1 MNMKHLKILAA
12 GVLFLMTAVQVQAQK
27 TEEKKPDNPAKC
39 AHIREGRFLRANY
52 PEAIWHMIIKDNVQ
66 TEYFNNGKD
75 YIKSTLV
82 FVDDC
87 NYKAIVLEKS
97 DKNDPAQ
104 IGDVF
109 NNKVVATQDKLIKVS
124 SKIEGSEFDMVY
136 IKVK

>member
-1 MNMKHLKILAA
+1 MNFLTLFSAGILLTAA
-12 GVLFLMTAVQVQAQK
+12 TQIQAQA
-27 TEEKKPDNPAKC
+27 TGQKKPDNPPKC
-39 AHIREGRFLRANY
+39 TNIKEGTFVRPNY
-52 PEAIWHMIIKDNVQ
+52 PEAIWYMTIKDNVQ

-75 YIKSTLV
+75 FIKSTLV

-109 NNKVVATQDKLIKVS
+109 NNKILATQDNILKVNT
-124 SKIEGSEFDMVY
+124 KIEGTQFDIVY
-136 IKVK
+136 VKVK

>member
-1 MNMKHLKILAA
+1 MNFLTLFSVGIL
-12 GVLFLMTAVQVQAQK
+12 LTTATQIKAQATGQ
-27 TEEKKPDNPAKC
+27 KKPDNPPKC
-39 AHIREGRFLRANY
+39 TNIKEGTFVRHNY
-52 PEAIWHMIIKDNVQ
+52 PEAIWYMTIKDNVQ

-75 YIKSTLV
+75 FIKSTLV

-109 NNKVVATQDKLIKVS
+109 NNKIVATQDNILKVNT
-124 SKIEGSEFDMVY
+124 KIEGTQFDIVY

>member
-1 MNMKHLKILAA
+1 
-12 GVLFLMTAVQVQAQK
+12 MTAAQVNAQA
-27 TEEKKPDNPAKC
+27 TEQKKPDNPTKC
-39 AHIREGRFLRANY
+39 ANIKEGKFLRANY
-52 PEAIWHMIIKDNVQ
+52 PESIWYMTIKDNIQ

-87 NYKAIVLEKS
+87 NYKAIVMEKS

-109 NNKVVATQDKLIKVS
+109 NNKIVATQDNLLKVS
-124 SKIEGSEFDMVY
+124 IKIEGTQFDVVY
-136 IKVK
+136 VKVK

>member
-1 MNMKHLKILAA
+1 MNFLTLFSAGILLTAA
-12 GVLFLMTAVQVQAQK
+12 TQIQAQA
-27 TEEKKPDNPAKC
+27 TEQKKPDNPPKC
-39 AHIREGRFLRANY
+39 TNIKEGTFVRPNY
-52 PEAIWHMIIKDNVQ
+52 PEAIWYMTIKDNVQ

-75 YIKSTLV
+75 FIKSTLV

-109 NNKVVATQDKLIKVS
+109 NNKIVATQDNILKVNT
-124 SKIEGSEFDMVY
+124 KIEGTQFDIVY
-136 IKVK
+136 VKVK

>member
-1 MNMKHLKILAA
+1 MNLLKVFSAGIMLLAA
-12 GVLFLMTAVQVQAQK
+12 SQAKSQK
-27 TEEKKPDNPAKC
+27 LEPKKLDNPVKC
-39 AHIREGRFLRANY
+39 ANIKEGKFLRANY
-52 PEAIWHMIIKDNVQ
+52 PESIWYMTIKDNIQ

-87 NYKAIVLEKS
+87 NYKAIVMEKS

-109 NNKVVATQDKLIKVS
+109 NNKITETQDSFLKVQT
-124 SKIEGSEFDMVY
+124 KVENTQFEAVY

>member
-1 MNMKHLKILAA
+1 MNFLKIFSA
-12 GVLFLMTAVQVQAQK
+12 GILLTITAQVHAQA
-27 TEEKKPDNPAKC
+27 TEQKKPDNPPKC
-39 AHIREGRFLRANY
+39 TNIKEGTFVRPNY
-52 PEAIWHMIIKDNVQ
+52 PEAIWHMTIKDNVQ

-109 NNKVVATQDKLIKVS
+109 NNKIVATQDNILKVNT
-124 SKIEGSEFDMVY
+124 KIEGTQFDIVY
-136 IKVK
+136 VKVK

>member
-1 MNMKHLKILAA
+1 MNLLKVSLA
-12 GVLFLMTAVQVQAQK
+12 GVLLLMAVQVKSQK
-27 TEEKKPDNPAKC
+27 TEQKKLDNPVKC
-39 AHIREGRFLRANY
+39 ANIKEGKFLRANY
-52 PEAIWHMIIKDNVQ
+52 PESIWHMTIKDNIQ

-82 FVDDC
+82 FIDDC
-87 NYKAIVLEKS
+87 NYKSIVMEKS

-109 NNKVVATQDKLIKVS
+109 NNKVIATQDNLLKINI
-124 SKIEGSEFDMVY
+124 KIEGSQFDVVY

>member
-1 MNMKHLKILAA
+1 MSLLKAFSAGIL
-12 GVLFLMTAVQVQAQK
+12 LLTASQAKAQQ
-27 TEEKKPDNPAKC
+27 TEQKKPDNPVKC
-39 AHIREGRFLRANY
+39 TNIKEGKFLRTNY
-52 PEAIWHMIIKDNVQ
+52 PEGIWHMIIKDNLQ
-66 TEYFNNGKD
+66 TEYSNNGKD

-87 NYKAIVLEKS
+87 NYKSIVMEKS

-109 NNKVVATQDKLIKVS
+109 NNKVIATQDNLIKVNM
-124 SKIEGSEFDMVY
+124 KVEGSQFDVVY